1 MSFCDLGEP
10 VASQAADTARGMV
23 IMRAGD
29 LVRFREVLEH
39 GSGLHRPTVYTE
51 WKVGLLKEYHTWEKI
66 ATIIYEGK
74 DIRVRAENT
83 QLHKRAKRD

>member
-1 MSFCDLGEP
+1 MNQGAVTALGII
-10 VASQAADTARGMV
+10 

-39 GSGLHRPTVYTE
+39 GYGLHRPTVYTE
-51 WKVGLLKEYHTWEKI
+51 WKIGLLKQYHTWEKI

-74 DIRVRAENT
+74 EIRVRAENT
-83 QLHKRAKRD
+83 QLHKRAKRK

>member
-1 MSFCDLGEP
+1 MNQGAVTALGII
-10 VASQAADTARGMV
+10 

-39 GSGLHRPTVYTE
+39 GYGLHRPTVYTE
-51 WKVGLLKEYHTWEKI
+51 WKIGLLKQYHTWEKI

-74 DIRVRAENT
+74 EIRVRAENT
-83 QLHKRAKRD
+83 QLHKRAKRS

>member
-1 MSFCDLGEP
+1 MNQGAVIALGII
-10 VASQAADTARGMV
+10 

-39 GSGLHRPTVYTE
+39 GYGLHRPTVYTE
-51 WKVGLLKEYHTWEKI
+51 WKIGLLKQYYTWEKI

-74 DIRVRAENT
+74 EIRVRAENT
-83 QLHKRAKRD
+83 QLHKRAKRS